1 MAVEPP
7 PAPGAVSRALV
18 GLGVALALVAPLAVA
33 WWWPA
38 WVPRAGGLGQ
48 LVGLV
53 IVAWGLVSTRNRL
66 RGTTLRE
73 ELHQL
78 GRRLHRWLRTVGKK
92 RVEATGTAHT
102 EILAADL
109 TGKVQGPPT
118 LAQQVAQLAEAQRKA
133 KERLDRIEKALEEE
147 RTRGRKARWELR
159 RLVEDLASAGLRVET
174 VGVAWLA
181 SGLLT
186 ATFPELVVQLAGWLA
201 SILAALVATLT
212 G

>member
-1 MAVEPP
+1 VALEPP
-7 PAPGAVSRALV
+7 PPSPVSRARV

-38 WVPRAGGLGQ
+38 RVPHAGGLFQ

-53 IVAWGLVSTRNRL
+53 IVASGLVNTRNRL

-73 ELHQL
+73 ELFQL
-78 GRRLHRWLRTVGKK
+78 GRRLRRWLRTVGKR
-92 RVEATGTAHT
+92 RVEATGTAHF

-109 TGKVQGPPT
+109 TGTVQGPPT
-118 LAQQVAQLAEAQRKA
+118 LGEAVAELTAAQRRA
-133 KERLDRIEKALEEE
+133 KERMDRLEKALDD
-147 RTRGRKARWELR
+147 ELVR
-159 RLVEDLASAGLRVET
+159 RVEAVREVGRLVENLASAGLRVET

-186 ATFPELVVQLAGWLA
+186 ATFPELVVRVAGWLA
-201 SILAALVATLT
+201 SIPASLAAPFT